1 MLDADG
7 LAYWGQ
13 IGGAA
18 VSADPQRAAA
28 SKAGP
33 KLTQWDEWSS
43 MIEEGESGGWGDREI
58 RGREGG
64 IERGRERVD
73 DGDDVF
79 NEEECGPKP

>member
-1 MLDADG
+1 VL
-7 LAYWGQ
+7 GQ

-43 MIEEGESGGWGDREI
+43 MIEEGESGDCWGTERSSGA
-58 RGREGG
+58 RGGLREGG
-64 IERGRERVD
+64 RE
-73 DGDDVF
+73 
-79 NEEECGPKP
+79 

>member
-1 MLDADG
+1 MG
-7 LAYWGQ
+7 LACWGQ

-43 MIEEGESGGWGDREI
+43 MIEEGESGEPGPSES
-58 RGREGG
+58 
-64 IERGRERVD
+64 GRERVN